1 MLHFIFICGTL
12 YYLNTTYNIKF
23 YRYNSN
29 VKKIFKIYKNT
40 HLFNQYQT
48 KSEFAVLNSNY

>member
-29 VKKIFKIYKNT
+29 VKKSLKYIKIRIYLINIKRKAS
-40 HLFNQYQT
+40 LLY
-48 KSEFAVLNSNY
+48 